1 MKKLF
6 YSIIALAGI
15 LTASCSTDADKL
27 VFDPSASV
35 APALGT
41 LNGTT
46 LASDGADLTFEFT
59 QPTYNIDAAKLY
71 TLYVSD
77 SQDFS
82 KQEKLAATVSG
93 TTVTVKQS
101 ALNSAILNLGG
112 IADAEF
118 TIYLRLDSWVAN
130 NKNTAIES
138 SLTQS
143 NVISATFVPYN
154 QLILDKDVYEHV
166 WVQGDYCG
174 WSHDK
179 SQFLYNY
186 SKDGKTYTGVI
197 DFADK
202 AVNGIKFTGAA
213 SWEDAT
219 GNWGSEAQAE
229 AEEANSIQLING
241 GGSQNIICY
250 SKRFYGFTLDK
261 NSLVLTKD
269 WGANVIGIVGEFNNW
284 GTDPDIEM
292 NYNKDYVR
300 FWADVDFATDT
311 KIKFRADADPDW
323 TYNWGKDANAGG
335 DNIEVSAGKYRVY
348 LDLNKK
354 TVELNATMYG
364 KDEPTAN
371 GDAPEPEKPGAWSLI
386 GTINGDSW
394 SADVDMANID
404 GDIWV
409 VRNVTLTANDEFKI
423 RADHDRAVAVGGP
436 EENSTSTIDPSNAYG
451 VFKPELGKAFAV
463 GDKNIQ
469 VGVAGAY
476 DVTYD
481 YAGQTILI
489 EEHKAVYSLIG
500 EIGGNSWSKDFE
512 MTQDGDVWT
521 SPVVN
526 ITGGFKIRYDYSW
539 DDANTYG
546 VAEGFTPEVGVEFT
560 AVQPGGN
567 ITVPA
572 AGDYKVV
579 FNAKTL
585 AVTINAVAFPEHLYM
600 IGSEFGNWDWASD
613 GIVEMTPV
621 NGQEGQFWTVR
632 YFTANQGFKYA
643 PEKAWGKDFHSL
655 TTNDGY
661 TVDGGNCVVAED
673 GFYTVHVDLKREM
686 VHVEPARIYGIGDC
700 FGGWDAKM
708 DAALFKADGKTLK
721 ATLAADGE
729 LRMYVESSIANSD
742 WWTREFII
750 LDGKIVYRGNDGDQQ
765 RVSCTKGQE
774 VVLDLNAGTGSI
786 K

>member
-15 LTASCSTDADKL
+15 LAASCSTDEDKL
-27 VFDPSASV
+27 IFDPSSSV

-41 LNGTT
+41 LSGTT

-59 QPTYNIDAAKLY
+59 EPTYNIDAAKLY
-71 TLYVSD
+71 TLYISD
-77 SQDFS
+77 SQDFL

-112 IADAEF
+112 VADAEF

-130 NKNTAIES
+130 NKNTAVES

-154 QLILDKDVYEHV
+154 QLILDKDVYDHV

-174 WSHDK
+174 WNHDK
-179 SQFLYNY
+179 SQYLYNY
-186 SKDGKTYTGVI
+186 SKDGKTYTGVV

-202 AVNGIKFTGAA
+202 AANGIKFTGAA
-213 SWEDAT
+213 SWDDGT

-229 AEEANSIQLING
+229 AEEAGSVQLING

-250 SKRFYGFTLDK
+250 SKRYYGFTLDK

-269 WGANVIGIVGEFNNW
+269 WGADVIGIVGAFNNW
-284 GTDPDIEM
+284 GADPDIEM
-292 NYNKDYVR
+292 TYNKDYVR
-300 FWADVDFATDT
+300 FWADAEFTTDT
-311 KIKFRADADPDW
+311 EIKFRADGAW
-323 TYNWGKDANAGG
+323 VYEWGQDAVVKG
-335 DNIEVSAGKYRVY
+335 DNIPVSAGKYRVY

-354 TVELNATMYG
+354 TVELNTSMYG
-364 KDEPTAN
+364 KTEPSAG
-371 GDAPEPEKPGAWSLI
+371 GDTPEPEKPSVWSLI

-394 SADVDMANID
+394 SADIDMANID

-409 VRNVTLTANDEFKI
+409 ARNITLTANDEFKI
-423 RADHDRAVAVGGP
+423 RADHDWSVTAGGP
-436 EENSTSTIDPSNAYG
+436 EQNSTSTIDPSNVYG

-463 GDKNIQ
+463 GGENIQ
-469 VGVAGAY
+469 VGVAGVY

-500 EIGGNSWSKDFE
+500 EIGGNSWTKDFV

-539 DDANTYG
+539 DAANTYG
-546 VAEGFTPEVGVEFT
+546 AAEGFTPEVGVEFT
-560 AVQPGGN
+560 AVQPGNN
-567 ITVPA
+567 ISVPA
-572 AGDYKVV
+572 AGDYKVI

-585 AVTINAVAFPEHLYM
+585 AVTINTVAFPEHLYM
-600 IGSEFGNWDWASD
+600 VGVEFGNWDWSSE

-621 NGQEGQFWTVR
+621 NGQEGEFWTVR
-632 YFTANQGFKYA
+632 YFTANQGFKYS
-643 PEKAWGKDFHSL
+643 PEKVWGKDFHSL

-700 FGGWDAKM
+700 FGGWDTKM

-729 LRMYVESSIANSD
+729 LRMYVESSIADSD

-765 RVSCTKGQE
+765 RVACTKGQE
-774 VVLDLNAGTGSI
+774 VVLDLNTGTGSI

>member
-27 VFDPSASV
+27 VFDPSISV

-77 SQDFS
+77 SQDFT

-112 IADAEF
+112 VADAEF

-219 GNWGSEAQAE
+219 GNWGSEAQTE
-229 AEEANSIQLING
+229 AEEANSIQLVNG

-269 WGANVIGIVGEFNNW
+269 WGADVIGIVGGFNNW
-284 GTDPDIEM
+284 GADPDIEM

-300 FWADVDFATDT
+300 FWADAEFTSDT
-311 KIKFRADADPDW
+311 EIKFRADGDW
-323 TYNWGKDANAGG
+323 TYNWGKDAGVGA
-335 DNIEVSAGKYRVY
+335 DNITVSAGKYRVY

-364 KDEPTAN
+364 KDEPTAG
-371 GDAPEPEKPGAWSLI
+371 GDTPEPEKPAVWSLI
-386 GTINGDSW
+386 GTIGGTNWDT
-394 SADVDMANID
+394 DTDMTNTD
-404 GDIWV
+404 GEVWIARGV
-409 VRNVTLTANDEFKI
+409 ALTASDEFKI
-423 RADHDRAVAVGGP
+423 RFGHDWSDAFGGT
-436 EENSTSTIDPSNAYG
+436 EANSKSTIDPTNPYD
-451 VFKPELGKAFAV
+451 VFKPVLGTAFV
-463 GDKNIQ
+463 TGGMNIQ
-469 VGVAGAY
+469 VGIEGVY
-476 DVTYD
+476 DITYD
-481 YAGQTILI
+481 NAAKTILV
-489 EEHKAVYSLIG
+489 ENHKALFSLIG
-500 EIGGNSWSKDFE
+500 DINGSGWGKDFT

-521 SPVVN
+521 SPVVT
-526 ITGGFKIRYDYSW
+526 IGGEFKIRYDFSW
-539 DDANTYG
+539 ADSNTYG
-546 VAEGFTPEVGVEFT
+546 VAEGTSIEIGKEFT
-560 AVQPGGN
+560 VVQPGGN
-567 ITVPA
+567 IKVPE
-572 AGDYKVV
+572 AGDYKVI

-585 AVTINAVAFPEHLYM
+585 AVTI
-600 IGSEFGNWDWASD
+600 
-613 GIVEMTPV
+613 
-621 NGQEGQFWTVR
+621 Q
-632 YFTANQGFKYA
+632 K
-643 PEKAWGKDFHSL
+643 
-655 TTNDGY
+655 
-661 TVDGGNCVVAED
+661 
-673 GFYTVHVDLKREM
+673 
-686 VHVEPARIYGIGDC
+686 
-700 FGGWDAKM
+700 
-708 DAALFKADGKTLK
+708 
-721 ATLAADGE
+721 
-729 LRMYVESSIANSD
+729 
-742 WWTREFII
+742 
-750 LDGKIVYRGNDGDQQ
+750 
-765 RVSCTKGQE
+765 
-774 VVLDLNAGTGSI
+774 
-786 K
+786 

>member
-27 VFDPSASV
+27 VFDPSVSV

-41 LNGTT
+41 LSGTT

-186 SKDGKTYTGVI
+186 SKDGKPYTGVI

-269 WGANVIGIVGEFNNW
+269 WGANVIGIVGGFNDW
-284 GTDPDIEM
+284 GGQPDIEM

-300 FWADVDFATDT
+300 FWADAEFTSDT
-311 KIKFRADADPDW
+311 EIKFRADGDW
-323 TYNWGKDANAGG
+323 TYNWGKDAGVGA
-335 DNIEVSAGKYRVY
+335 DNITVSAGKYRVY

-364 KDEPTAN
+364 KTEPSAG

-409 VRNVTLTANDEFKI
+409 ARNVTLTANDEFKI
-423 RADHDRAVAVGGP
+423 RADHDWAVAVGGP

-469 VGVAGAY
+469 VGVAGVY

-500 EIGGNSWSKDFE
+500 EIGGNSWSKDFV

-585 AVTINAVAFPEHLYM
+585 AVTISAVAFPEHLYM
-600 IGSEFGNWDWASD
+600 IGTEFGNWDWASD
-613 GIVEMTPV
+613 GIVELTPV

-632 YFTANQGFKYA
+632 YFTDNQGFKFS

-661 TVDGGNCVVAED
+661 FVNDGNCAVTEV

-686 VHVEPARIYGIGDC
+686 VHVEPARIYGFGDC

-721 ATLAADGE
+721 ATLAADAE